1 MAAANSSGA
10 VEVRRLV
17 AADWAALRE
26 LRLTALADAPYAFSS
41 TLDRELGFDQATW
54 RGRIESTA
62 HVGAWRP
69 GPPAALIGLAAGFP
83 EPAALRG
90 GGAGPGDAASD
101 PGREEPRAWHLVSM
115 WVGPQG
121 RGQGIADRLVAA
133 VCELARA
140 DGAEQLALWVTEVNL
155 RARAFYR
162 RAGFRETGQRQLV
175 RPDEPG
181 NWEQRMLRDLRQP
194 AAGTARSVSGS
205 DHPLGMGVMRTTQ
218 EIGLSGAG
226 GQG

>member
-1 MAAANSSGA
+1 MFSGT

-26 LRLTALADAPYAFSS
+26 VRLAALADAPYAFSS
-41 TLDRELGFDQATW
+41 TLNRERGFDEAAW
-54 RGRIESTA
+54 RGRLDSNA

-69 GPPAALIGLAAGFP
+69 GPQVGLIGLAGGFP
-83 EPAALRG
+83 EPAE
-90 GGAGPGDAASD
+90 
-101 PGREEPRAWHLVSM
+101 PGRDEPRAWHLVSM
-115 WVGPQG
+115 WVTPQG

-140 DGAEQLALWVTEVNL
+140 DGAGQVALWVTEVNP

-181 NWEQRMLRDLRQP
+181 HWEERMVRDLP
-194 AAGTARSVSGS
+194 
-205 DHPLGMGVMRTTQ
+205 
-218 EIGLSGAG
+218 
-226 GQG
+226 